1 MIYQKTGEHILTGLA
16 MSTYYLEDI
25 QQKKSEYF
33 CYKGKDLLYKICYDK
48 QFVTIWTIKQ
58 FVTYTMKNLIEML

>member
-25 QQKKSEYF
+25 QQKKVNIFVIKE
-33 CYKGKDLLYKICYDK
+33 KICYLYDE
-48 QFVTIWTIKQ
+48 QFVTIWTIKE

>member
-25 QQKKSEYF
+25 QQKKVNVFVIKE
-33 CYKGKDLLYKICYDK
+33 KIC
-48 QFVTIWTIKQ
+48 
-58 FVTYTMKNLIEML
+58 YTMKNLIEML

>member
-48 QFVTIWTIKQ
+48 QFVTI
-58 FVTYTMKNLIEML
+58 